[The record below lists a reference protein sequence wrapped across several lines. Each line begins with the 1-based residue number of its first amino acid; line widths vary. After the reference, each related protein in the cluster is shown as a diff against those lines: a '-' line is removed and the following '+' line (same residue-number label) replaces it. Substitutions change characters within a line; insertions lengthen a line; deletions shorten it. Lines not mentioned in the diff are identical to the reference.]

1 MELNNYNVSKIILIG
16 GEPLM
21 FDGINKL
28 VVFVR
33 KIFPNAKIV
42 LYSNLTLLDD
52 DNIGVLRDNNIKV
65 NTSIYSDSCEIHDD
79 ITRRKGS
86 FDKTIKAIKKL
97 KQHNIYVKANIAIM
111 NDNYKIS
118 ENIIKFV
125 YDLTGVKPKC
135 YLIRDVGVSKKSLV
149 IQSDSQ
155 AIRPNFKLISRRDF
169 VKNISGNSCWQG
181 KINITCDGFISPCI
195 MGNKY
200 IDYSYNVKQ
209 NSLRQIMGE
218 YVKKEFWNLSMDCIE
233 ICKDCEYR
241 YACSDC
247 RPICEGKNKKT
258 GKCKYNPY
266 KGLWE

>member
-1 MELNNYNVSKIILIG
+1 
-16 GEPLM
+16 
-21 FDGINKL
+21 
-28 VVFVR
+28 
-33 KIFPNAKIV
+33 
-42 LYSNLTLLDD
+42 
-52 DNIGVLRDNNIKV
+52 
-65 NTSIYSDSCEIHDD
+65 
-79 ITRRKGS
+79 
-86 FDKTIKAIKKL
+86 
-97 KQHNIYVKANIAIM
+97 M

-135 YLIRDVGVSKKSLV
+135 DLIRDVGISKKSLV

-155 AIRPNFKLISRRDF
+155 AIRPNFKLISRDDF

-218 YVKKEFWNLSMDCIE
+218 YVKKSFGIYLWIVS
-233 ICKDCEYR
+233 R
-241 YACSDC
+241 YVGTVNIDMRVVIVDPYVMKKIKKQGSVSIIHTKEC
-247 RPICEGKNKKT
+247 GNKL
-258 GKCKYNPY
+258 GI
-266 KGLWE
+266 LF

>member
-1 MELNNYNVSKIILIG
+1 
-16 GEPLM
+16 
-21 FDGINKL
+21 
-28 VVFVR
+28 
-33 KIFPNAKIV
+33 
-42 LYSNLTLLDD
+42 
-52 DNIGVLRDNNIKV
+52 
-65 NTSIYSDSCEIHDD
+65 
-79 ITRRKGS
+79 
-86 FDKTIKAIKKL
+86 
-97 KQHNIYVKANIAIM
+97 M

-258 GKCKYNPY
+258 GKCKDNPY